1 MPLLNH
7 KTIICLLSVVVLTV
21 TACDS
26 DHHQAGAKPTK
37 PVPIGSHHALQQLA
51 GAFKALSDK
60 FPRNPMDMPPQER
73 KAFVEQVFINA
84 GYSYDA
90 TLHEL
95 ATHKADYGNNDVGDL
110 VDLLTLPHRNTTSVE
125 DYRHIYRP
133 QELKDIKVIEERST
147 R

>member
-7 KTIICLLSVVVLTV
+7 KTIVCLLSAAVLTL
-21 TACDS
+21 TACGS
-26 DHHQAGAKPTK
+26 DHHTAGAKPTK
-37 PVPIGSHHALQQLA
+37 PVPAGNHAALEHLADAFRSLQ
-51 GAFKALSDK
+51 DK
-60 FPRNPMDMPPQER
+60 FDRKPMEMPPEER
-73 KAFVEQVFINA
+73 KAFVEQVFVNA

-95 ATHKADYGNNDVGDL
+95 ATHKVDYGSRDVSDL
-110 VDLLTLPHRNTTSVE
+110 VDLLTLPHRNTTSAE

-133 QELKDIKVIEERST
+133 QELKDIKIIEERST

>member
-1 MPLLNH
+1 MPFLNH
-7 KTIICLLSVVVLTV
+7 RTIVCLLSAAVLAL
-21 TACDS
+21 TACGS
-26 DHHQAGAKPTK
+26 GHHQAGAKPTE
-37 PVPIGSHHALQQLA
+37 PVPPGNHAALQRLA
-51 GAFKALSDK
+51 DAYKSLSDK
-60 FPRNPMDMPPQER
+60 FDRKPMDMPPEER

-95 ATHKADYGNNDVGDL
+95 ATHKVDYGNQDVSGL
-110 VDLLTLPHRNTTSVE
+110 VDLLTLPHRNTTSAK